1 MSNEQLPEQQ
11 IEQPIPALN
20 IPVESESEA
29 PDVPAT
35 PEAEQQAAET
45 ATAPEQSQ
53 TEQQDAADEPSV
65 QEDDQ
70 PKKPNRTAQYID
82 RLKEQRNDAK
92 REAEAARAE
101 LMRLQERMSQPVEYD
116 EYDDDAR
123 QAHTTRQVL
132 DEQRA
137 EDAQTRLEAAQEAAW
152 NQGVDAF
159 YQSIEANADRFP
171 NLANEFNQ
179 LQGVTPVMAETLME
193 SDLSAELAHWMVS
206 NPQEVARMATLPP
219 AQQIRHLALQEGR
232 IAQAPKAR
240 KVSQAPPPPP
250 QVTSAAS
257 PSQKDPADMSMEEY
271 AAYYR
276 KREGQG

>member
-1 MSNEQLPEQQ
+1 MSNEQLQQ
-11 IEQPIPALN
+11 QLEPNPVPALN
-20 IPVESESEA
+20 IPVESELETPAEA
-29 PDVPAT
+29 AVT
-35 PEAEQQAAET
+35 PEAETQPEKAEDAPVQQQA
-45 ATAPEQSQ
+45 
-53 TEQQDAADEPSV
+53 DDEPSV

-70 PKKPNRTAQYID
+70 PKKKPSKAKEYINRL
-82 RLKEQRNDAK
+82 RGERNDAL

-101 LMRLQERMSQPVEYD
+101 LARLQERMSKPVEYD

-137 EDAQTRLEAAQEAAW
+137 EDAHARLEQAQKAAW

-179 LQGVTPVMAETLME
+179 LQGVTTVMAETLME

>member
-1 MSNEQLPEQQ
+1 MSEELQTPQSEQNPV
-11 IEQPIPALN
+11 PPLN
-20 IPVESESEA
+20 IPVESASEA
-29 PDVPAT
+29 PEVPAT
-35 PEAEQQAAET
+35 PEAEQQAGDT
-45 ATAPEQSQ
+45 ATAPEQSE
-53 TEQQDAADEPSV
+53 TEQQQAADEPSA
-65 QEDDQ
+65 QEEDQ

-82 RLKEQRNDAK
+82 RLKEQRNAAK
-92 REAEAARAE
+92 QEADAARAE
-101 LMRLQERMSQPVEYD
+101 LARLQQRMNQPVEYD

-137 EDAQTRLEAAQEAAW
+137 EDAYARLEQAQEAAW
-152 NQGVDAF
+152 KQGVDAF

-171 NLANEFNQ
+171 NLANDFTN
-179 LQGVTPVMAETLME
+179 LQGVTEVMAETLME
-193 SDLSAELAHWMVS
+193 SEMPAELAHWMVS
-206 NPQEVARMATLPP
+206 NPQEVARMATLSP
-219 AQQIRHLALQEGR
+219 AQQIRSLALQEGR

-257 PSQKDPADMSMEEY
+257 PSQKDPADMSMDEY

>member
-1 MSNEQLPEQQ
+1 MSNEQLQQ
-11 IEQPIPALN
+11 QLEPNPVPALN
-20 IPVESESEA
+20 IPVESESET
-29 PDVPAT
+29 PAEASVT
-35 PEAEQQAAET
+35 PEAETQPEKAEDAPVQQHA
-45 ATAPEQSQ
+45 
-53 TEQQDAADEPSV
+53 DDEPSG

-70 PKKPNRTAQYID
+70 RKKKPSKAKEYINRL
-82 RLKEQRNDAK
+82 RGERNDALQ
-92 REAEAARAE
+92 EAEAARAE
-101 LMRLQERMSQPVEYD
+101 LARLQERMSKPVEYD

-137 EDAQTRLEAAQEAAW
+137 EDAYARLEQAQEAAW

-179 LQGVTPVMAETLME
+179 LQGVTPVMADALME

-232 IAQAPKAR
+232 ISQAPKAR

-257 PSQKDPADMSMEEY
+257 PSQKDPADMSTEEY
-271 AAYYR
+271 MAYFR
-276 KREGQG
+276 SREGYDK